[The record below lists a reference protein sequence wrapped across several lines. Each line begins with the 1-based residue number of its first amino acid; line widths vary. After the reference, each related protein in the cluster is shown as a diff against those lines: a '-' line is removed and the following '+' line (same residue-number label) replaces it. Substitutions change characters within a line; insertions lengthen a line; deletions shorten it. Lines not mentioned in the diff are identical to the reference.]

1 MWVNKTSQQCFIQ
14 QRRCEVYQCAER
26 QECLCSLHYFT
37 AGAAL
42 SFHRLWPSGLFF
54 AAPLCRSRFLLSCTS
69 NGNQLSPPVNQL
81 RRGRVH
87 KQNHTISRWRRQW
100 DSSCC
105 QCHRVWS
112 HLEHSGNMDLFF
124 IPLSASFNFTLE
136 QKSHDSVAACIWL
149 IIQIRLKKWLNRRF
163 SLDSE
168 LSFVDVSHLVCSKRT
183 GCFRG
188 NNLTFVFVEPQL
200 EATSLVVKKT
210 KHQFLLML
218 DVSRGVGLMNDAIAC
233 SWQPSTANP
242 WPSCCDLKS

>member
-1 MWVNKTSQQCFIQ
+1 
-14 QRRCEVYQCAER
+14 
-26 QECLCSLHYFT
+26 
-37 AGAAL
+37 
-42 SFHRLWPSGLFF
+42 
-54 AAPLCRSRFLLSCTS
+54 
-69 NGNQLSPPVNQL
+69 
-81 RRGRVH
+81 
-87 KQNHTISRWRRQW
+87 
-100 DSSCC
+100 
-105 QCHRVWS
+105 
-112 HLEHSGNMDLFF
+112 MDLFF

-218 DVSRGVGLMNDAIAC
+218 DVSRGVGLMNDAIAHR
-233 SWQPSTANP
+233 
-242 WPSCCDLKS
+242 L

>member
-26 QECLCSLHYFT
+26 RECLCSLHYFT

-100 DSSCC
+100 DGSCC

-124 IPLSASFNFTLE
+124 IPLSASFSFTLE

-188 NNLTFVFVEPQL
+188 EQLDISVCGATTRSHQPRGEKNKTSIFVDVGCFQGRRADEWCHRPSPVADSHRLLIPDHH
-200 EATSLVVKKT
+200 VV
-210 KHQFLLML
+210 
-218 DVSRGVGLMNDAIAC
+218 I
-233 SWQPSTANP
+233 
-242 WPSCCDLKS
+242 